1 MALTDGMALIARS
14 VRAVRAQ
21 GGDVRYSWATV
32 VAGTG
37 EVHVVLDSDPT
48 GTPRPVSDNAAGP
61 VAVGQRVHVAHH
73 GLTLTLL
80 SAPTASTDVDWTPL
94 TLDAGFSGGAW
105 WCIRGGV
112 VWLHGRVIRDAG
124 NWPTGQLRFADL
136 PAAILPSRPAG
147 STYADYLAAAGG
159 HDVSIGGGALNGHGN
174 GTSPQLDLGG
184 LSWPVWP

>member
-1 MALTDGMALIARS
+1 MAVEHGLAALARTMAATPSAPIPTFE
-14 VRAVRAQ
+14 
-21 GGDVRYSWATV
+21 WATV

-80 SAPTASTDVDWTPL
+80 SAPTVSTDVDWTPL

-124 NWPTGQLRFADL
+124 NWPTGLMRFAAL
-136 PAAILPSRPAG
+136 PEAIQPSRPAG
-147 STYADYLAAAGG
+147 STYADYLASTGG
-159 HDVSIGGGALNGHGN
+159 HDVAIGADLSGIGN
-174 GTSPQLDLGG
+174 GTSPRLDLSGV
-184 LSWPVWP
+184 SWPVAP

>member
-1 MALTDGMALIARS
+1 MAVEHGLAALARTMAATPRTPIPTFE
-14 VRAVRAQ
+14 
-21 GGDVRYSWATV
+21 WATV

-80 SAPTASTDVDWTPL
+80 SAPTVSSDVDWTPL
-94 TLDAGFSGGAW
+94 TLDAGFTGLAW

-112 VWLHGRVIRDAG
+112 AWLQGRVTRDAG
-124 NWPTGQLRFADL
+124 NWPTVPLRFADL
-136 PAAILPSRPAG
+136 PAAIQPSRPAENP
-147 STYADYLAAAGG
+147 YADYLAAGRG
-159 HDVSIGGGALNGHGN
+159 QSVSIYGEDLRGLGSD
-174 GTSPQLDLGG
+174 TSPELHLSGV
-184 LSWPVWP
+184 SWPVAP